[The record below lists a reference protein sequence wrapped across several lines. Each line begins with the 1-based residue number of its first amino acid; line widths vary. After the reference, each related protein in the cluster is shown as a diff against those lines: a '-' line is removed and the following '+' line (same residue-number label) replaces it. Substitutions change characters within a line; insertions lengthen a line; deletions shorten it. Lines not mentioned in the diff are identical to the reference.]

1 MKGVRISDE
10 TRKEI
15 YDRIAAGDKIASIA
29 ADTGVSASTLRR
41 MRQQAARI
49 PDTDPEA
56 KSVPKGFRA
65 DWEAT
70 RCWVLKGLKGGERYE
85 KINPN

>member
-1 MKGVRISDE
+1 MKGTKIPDE

-15 YDRIAAGDKIASIA
+15 YERIAAGDKIAEIA
-29 ADTGVSASTLRR
+29 ADTGVAASTLRR

-49 PDTDPEA
+49 PDTDPEV

-70 RCWVLKGLKGGERYE
+70 RLWVLRGLKGGRS
-85 KINPN
+85 

>member
-1 MKGVRISDE
+1 MKGYKIPDE

-15 YDRIAAGDKIASIA
+15 YDRIAVGDKIADIA
-29 ADTGVSASTLRR
+29 EDTGVAASTLRK

-49 PDTDPEA
+49 PDTDPDV
-56 KSVPKGFRA
+56 KSVPKNFRA

-70 RCWVLKGLKGGERYE
+70 RLWVLRGLKGGRS
-85 KINPN
+85 

>member
-1 MKGVRISDE
+1 MKGYKIPDE

-15 YDRIAAGDKIASIA
+15 YDRIAAGDKIADIA
-29 ADTGVSASTLRR
+29 ADTGVAASTLRR

-49 PDTDPEA
+49 PDTDPEV
-56 KSVPKGFRA
+56 KSVPKSFRA

-70 RCWVLKGLKGGERYE
+70 RYWVLKGLKGGEN
-85 KINPN
+85 K

>member
-1 MKGVRISDE
+1 MKGIKIPDE

-15 YDRIAAGDKIASIA
+15 YDRIAAGDKIADIA
-29 ADTGVSASTLRR
+29 ADTGVATSTLRR
-41 MRQQAARI
+41 MRQQADKI
-49 PDTDPEA
+49 PDTNPEV

-70 RCWVLKGLKGGERYE
+70 RCWVLKGLKGGRS
-85 KINPN
+85 

>member
-1 MKGVRISDE
+1 MKGVRIPDE
-10 TRKEI
+10 TRKII
-15 YDRIAAGDKIASIA
+15 YDRIAAGDNIADIA
-29 ADTGVSASTLRR
+29 DDTGVAASTLRK

-49 PDTDPEA
+49 PDTDPEV

-70 RCWVLKGLKGGERYE
+70 RLWVLRGLKGGRS
-85 KINPN
+85 